1 MESSRV
7 KVYLFAGDSLTE
19 GDYGESYVERVG
31 KALYRA
37 QGSLKG
43 EGVNAGRS
51 GDTVASLLSRIDR
64 PLRRYQPSWVILAVG
79 GSDVWHRWLSSHSA
93 GWWIV
98 SQYRRL
104 KYGQVPAT
112 DLDEFAAAYR
122 ALVDKARQVGANVM
136 ACTVSPLGERLSSPV
151 NRQVARLNGVIKHV
165 AAELEVPVA
174 DIWQAFVEELTIQ
187 PKRSGYVPGE
197 WLFVWSQRR
206 RMEKVQPDEYAARRR
221 LHLTFDGIHLNSR
234 GADLWA
240 KTVLE
245 ALAQAQGHPGVSMP
259 ELARRWDL
267 PCFGLGPVDVC
278 YSPGW
283 EVRARDLGGRLR
295 TAYELLASRTGVPP
309 NLHLAVLNAT
319 HWSRS
324 ACPGPYP
331 RPTSLW
337 DGEMGT
343 VFAPEAYGESFLRER
358 RVPEIVASWDS
369 WPPGLNALG
378 EPARAAALADLLVV
392 EELARLF
399 LRELRVAPSDPVL
412 SRLLASY
419 LTQVVL
425 HAMDGGLFGLA
436 RLWNAWGQALARA
449 GDEDGQ
455 VRMQAKALYDE
466 HGEGLVSSFTGQW
479 AASGEQ
485 EAALPTAGP

>member
-1 MESSRV
+1 MEPSRD

-19 GDYGESYVERVG
+19 GEYGESYVERLG
-31 KALYRA
+31 KALQSA
-37 QGSLKG
+37 QSSLKG
-43 EGVNAGRS
+43 EVVNAGRG
-51 GDTVASLLSRIDR
+51 GDTVASLLRRIDR

-79 GSDVWHRWLSSHSA
+79 GNDVWDRWLSSHSA
-93 GWWIV
+93 GWWV
-98 SQYRRL
+98 ASQYRRL

-122 ALVDKARQVGANVM
+122 ALVDKARQVGSNVM

-151 NRQVARLNGVIKHV
+151 NRQVARLNGVIKHM

-174 DIWQAFVEELTIQ
+174 DVWQAFVEELAVQ
-187 PKRSGYVPGE
+187 PKRSGYVPSE

-206 RMEKVQPDEYAARRR
+206 RTDRVTPDEYADRRR

-245 ALAQAQGHPGVSMP
+245 ALTQAQGDSGFPLP
-259 ELARRWDL
+259 DLARRWNL
-267 PCFGLGPVDVC
+267 PCFGLGPVNVC

-283 EVRARDLGGRLR
+283 EVRARDLGGRLG
-295 TAYELLASRTGVPP
+295 TAYELLTSRTGAAPS
-309 NLHLAVLNAT
+309 LHLAVLNAT
-319 HWSRS
+319 HWNRS

-331 RPTSLW
+331 KPTSLW
-337 DGEMGT
+337 DGEIGT
-343 VFAPEAYGESFLRER
+343 VFAPEIYSESFLRER
-358 RVPEIVASWDS
+358 RVPEMVAAWTS
-369 WPPGLNALG
+369 WPPGLSAVG
-378 EPARAAALADLLVV
+378 EPARATALADLLVV

-399 LRELRVAPSDPVL
+399 LLELRVAPSDPVL
-412 SRLLASY
+412 SRLLSSY

-425 HAMDGGLFGLA
+425 HTMDGGWVGLA
-436 RLWNAWGQALARA
+436 GLWNAWGQVLARA

-466 HGEGLVSSFTGQW
+466 HGERLVSSFAGQW
-479 AASGEQ
+479 MAA
-485 EAALPTAGP
+485 PDAGA

>member
-7 KVYLFAGDSLTE
+7 KVYLFAGDRLTE
-19 GDYGESYVERVG
+19 GNYGESYVERVG
-31 KALYRA
+31 RALDGA
-37 QGSLKG
+37 QDSLKG
-43 EGVNAGRS
+43 EVVNAGRG

-79 GSDVWHRWLSSHSA
+79 GNDVWHRWLSSHSA
-93 GWWIV
+93 GWWVV
-98 SQYRRL
+98 SQYRKL

-122 ALVDKARQVGANVM
+122 ALIDKARQVGSNVM
-136 ACTVSPLGERLSSPV
+136 ACTISPLGERLSSPV

-174 DIWQAFVEELTIQ
+174 DVWQAFVEELAVRS
-187 PKRSGYVPGE
+187 KRSGYVPGE

-206 RMEKVQPDEYAARRR
+206 RMEKVSPDEFADRRR

-245 ALAQAQGHPGVSMP
+245 ALARAQGDSGVSMLD
-259 ELARRWDL
+259 LARRWNL
-267 PCFGLGPVDVC
+267 PCFGLGSIDGC

-283 EVRARDLGGRLR
+283 EVRARDLGGRLEM
-295 TAYELLASRTGVPP
+295 AYKLLAARTGAAP
-309 NLHLAVLNAT
+309 NLHLAVLNTT
-319 HWSRS
+319 HWNRS
-324 ACPGPYP
+324 ACSGPYP
-331 RPTSLW
+331 RPASLW
-337 DGEMGT
+337 DGERGT
-343 VFAPEAYGESFLRER
+343 IFAPEAYGESFLRER
-358 RVPEIVASWDS
+358 RVPEVVAGWASWS
-369 WPPGLNALG
+369 PSLSALG
-378 EPARAAALADLLVV
+378 EPAKATVLADLLVI

-399 LRELRVAPSDPVL
+399 MRELRVAPSDPVL

-425 HAMDGGLFGLA
+425 YAMDDGSAGLA
-436 RLWNAWGQALARA
+436 RLWNAWGQTLALA
-449 GDEDGQ
+449 GNEDGQ

-479 AASGEQ
+479 AAAVEQ
-485 EAALPTAGP
+485 GVASPTAGP

>member
-37 QGSLKG
+37 QSSLKG
-43 EGVNAGRS
+43 EVVNAGRG
-51 GDTVASLLSRIDR
+51 GDTAVSLLRRIDR
-64 PLRRYQPSWVILAVG
+64 PLRRYQPTWVILAVG
-79 GSDVWHRWLSSHSA
+79 GNDVWHRWLSSHSA
-93 GWWIV
+93 GWWVV
-98 SQYRRL
+98 SQYRKV

-122 ALVDKARQVGANVM
+122 ALIDKARQVGSSVM

-174 DIWQAFVEELTIQ
+174 DVWQAFVEELAVL

-206 RMEKVQPDEYAARRR
+206 RMEKVQPDEYADRRR

-245 ALAQAQGHPGVSMP
+245 ALIQAQGDPGVSMP
-259 ELARRWDL
+259 DLARRWNL

-278 YSPGW
+278 CSPGW
-283 EVRARDLGGRLR
+283 EVRARDLSGRLG
-295 TAYELLASRTGVPP
+295 TAYELLASRTGAPP

-319 HWSRS
+319 HWNRS
-324 ACPGPYP
+324 ACSGPYP

-358 RVPEIVASWDS
+358 RVPEVVAAWAS
-369 WPPGLNALG
+369 WPPSLSALG

-425 HAMDGGLFGLA
+425 HAMDDGSAG
-436 RLWNAWGQALARA
+436 LWNAWGRTLARA

-479 AASGEQ
+479 ATAGEQ
-485 EAALPTAGP
+485 GAAS